1 MIYEILF
8 LVLTFFAVDVRKSLH
23 LRLGL
28 PLDRPLLRTAN
39 ALDFSVNDDSRGN
52 IKKRGT

>member
-1 MIYEILF
+1 MIFEILF
-8 LVLTFFAVDVRKSLH
+8 LLLTFVAVDVRKSLH

-39 ALDFSVNDDSRGN
+39 ALDLSVNDDSRSN